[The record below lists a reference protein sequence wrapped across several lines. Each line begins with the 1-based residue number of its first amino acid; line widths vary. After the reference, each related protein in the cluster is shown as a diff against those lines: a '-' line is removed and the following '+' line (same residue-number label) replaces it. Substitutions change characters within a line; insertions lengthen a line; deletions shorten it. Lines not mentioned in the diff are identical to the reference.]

1 MPATLEALPNG
12 VSRAPVCCVTICRS
26 WGYTFTAFTVPE
38 ALARGIR
45 SHAIRHRNRLD
56 VMTATPL
63 ALDAAITTINLPL
76 LDQATFG
83 IDGRKSIT
91 GALPVQALWAGEVTF
106 DQRLKYTGENNDRDP
121 ILQTVGGSV
130 PTNVKEGSLP

>member
-26 WGYTFTAFTVPE
+26 WGYTFTKFTVPE
-38 ALARGIR
+38 ALASGIR
-45 SHAIRHRNRLD
+45 SRAIRHSNRLD

-63 ALDAAITTINLPL
+63 ALDAATTTINLPL

-91 GALPVQALWAGEVTF
+91 GALPVQALWAGDVTF
-106 DQRLKYTGENNDRDP
+106 DQRLKYTGQDNDRDP
-121 ILQTVGGSV
+121 ILQKIGGVV
-130 PTNVKEGSLP
+130 PTNVRMEQAP